1 MNQIARGVNMQMNFL
16 TQANA
21 VSALQDLSELQM
33 PSQSEGTQKT
43 PFADLFRNAMQ
54 NMKQL
59 EDKASSAV
67 QGLLDGSGVDVHTA
81 MIATS
86 DADAAFELSLAVR
99 NKAVGAF
106 QQLMNMQF

>member
-1 MNQIARGVNMQMNFL
+1 MQTNSVTQTSTIASL
-16 TQANA
+16 PDSLDLQAP
-21 VSALQDLSELQM
+21 LQ
-33 PSQSEGTQKT
+33 PGAGAQKT
-43 PFADLFRNAMQ
+43 PFADLFQNAME
-54 NMKQL
+54 NVKQL
-59 EDKASSAV
+59 EDKASTAV

-106 QQLMNMQF
+106 QQMMSMQF

>member
-1 MNQIARGVNMQMNFL
+1 MQMNSV
-16 TQANA
+16 TQTGTIA
-21 VSALQDLSELQM
+21 SLPDSFDLQTPLQA
-33 PSQSEGTQKT
+33 GADAQKT
-43 PFADLFRNAMQ
+43 PFADLFQNAMQ
-54 NMKQL
+54 DVQQL
-59 EDKASSAV
+59 EDKASTAV

-106 QQLMNMQF
+106 QQLMGLQF

>member
-1 MNQIARGVNMQMNFL
+1 MQLNSVTQTSTIAPADF
-16 TQANA
+16 
-21 VSALQDLSELQM
+21 QM
-33 PSQSEGTQKT
+33 PSPAQAGSTET
-43 PFADLFRNAMQ
+43 PFAGLFRDAVQ
-54 NMKQL
+54 NVQQL
-59 EDKASSAV
+59 EDQASTAV

-106 QQLMNMQF
+106 QQMMSMQF

>member
-1 MNQIARGVNMQMNFL
+1 MQTNSV
-16 TQANA
+16 TQTSTFASLPN
-21 VSALQDLSELQM
+21 LSQG
-33 PSQSEGTQKT
+33 GTQKA
-43 PFADLFRNAMQ
+43 PFADLFQNAME
-54 NMKQL
+54 NMQQL

-86 DADAAFELSLAVR
+86 DADAVFELALSVR

-106 QQLMNMQF
+106 QQMMNMQF

>member
-1 MNQIARGVNMQMNFL
+1 M
-16 TQANA
+16 QANSVTQTSTIA
-21 VSALQDLSELQM
+21 SLPDSFDFQT
-33 PSQSEGTQKT
+33 PSQAVAGAPKT
-43 PFADLFRNAMQ
+43 PFADLFQNAIENVQ
-54 NMKQL
+54 QL
-59 EDKASSAV
+59 EDKASTAV

-106 QQLMNMQF
+106 QQLMSMQF

>member
-1 MNQIARGVNMQMNFL
+1 MQTNSV
-16 TQANA
+16 TQTSTLA
-21 VSALQDLSELQM
+21 SM
-33 PSQSEGTQKT
+33 PDASQAGPGMQKA
-43 PFADLFRNAMQ
+43 PFADLFQNALGNMQ
-54 NMKQL
+54 QL
-59 EDKASSAV
+59 EDKASAAV

-86 DADAAFELSLAVR
+86 DADAAFELALAVR

>member
-1 MNQIARGVNMQMNFL
+1 MQMNSV
-16 TQANA
+16 TQTGTIA
-21 VSALQDLSELQM
+21 ALPDSFDLQM
-33 PSQSEGTQKT
+33 PLQAGAGALET
-43 PFADLFRNAMQ
+43 PFADLFQNAMENVQ
-54 NMKQL
+54 QL
-59 EDKASSAV
+59 EDKASTAV

-106 QQLMNMQF
+106 QQMMGLQF

>member
-1 MNQIARGVNMQMNFL
+1 MQMNSV
-16 TQANA
+16 TQTGT
-21 VSALQDLSELQM
+21 VTSLPDSFDLQTPL
-33 PSQSEGTQKT
+33 GTGAGVKKT
-43 PFADLFRNAMQ
+43 PFADLFQNAVQ
-54 NMKQL
+54 NVQQL
-59 EDKASSAV
+59 EDKASTAV

-106 QQLMNMQF
+106 QQLMGLQF

>member
-1 MNQIARGVNMQMNFL
+1 MQMNSV
-16 TQANA
+16 TQTGTIA
-21 VSALQDLSELQM
+21 ALPDSFDLQAPLLQA
-33 PSQSEGTQKT
+33 GAGAQKT
-43 PFADLFRNAMQ
+43 PFADLFQNAVQ
-54 NMKQL
+54 NVQQL
-59 EDKASSAV
+59 EDKASTAV

-106 QQLMNMQF
+106 QQLMGLQF

>member
-1 MNQIARGVNMQMNFL
+1 MQTNSVTQTSTIAAFQDSL
-16 TQANA
+16 D
-21 VSALQDLSELQM
+21 LQSPLQ
-33 PSQSEGTQKT
+33 PDASTQKT
-43 PFADLFRNAMQ
+43 PFADLFQNAMQ
-54 NMKQL
+54 NVQQL
-59 EDKASSAV
+59 EDKASTTV

-106 QQLMNMQF
+106 QQLMALQF

>member
-1 MNQIARGVNMQMNFL
+1 MQINYVTQTGTIADLPDSFNLQTPLQAGVG
-16 TQANA
+16 A
-21 VSALQDLSELQM
+21 
-33 PSQSEGTQKT
+33 QKT
-43 PFADLFRNAMQ
+43 PFADLFQNAMQ
-54 NMKQL
+54 NVQQL
-59 EDKASSAV
+59 EDKASTAV

-106 QQLMNMQF
+106 QQLMGLQF